1 MGKKLSKEIIN
12 RTRLKNTF
20 QIDELTLIEKH
31 VIIKETTF
39 LVFLERKR
47 KGFYVNVNTKVLTE
61 KRVLL

>member
-12 RTRLKNTF
+12 RTCLKNTF

-31 VIIKETTF
+31 VISKETTF

-47 KGFYVNVNTKVLTE
+47 KRFYVNVNTKVLTE